1 MKKILVAVDDSKGSE
16 NAVSA
21 LTDLYSCSR
30 PETVVLLYV
39 EKIEGRSLM
48 DEMLGKAEMSTLK
61 EELKGTEHQFI
72 PQGKTGRERN
82 NRDKTRHKRR
92 TSRGCDTGLGPR
104 GKRGDDHHRVTREEA
119 AHFVYGKRK
128 QGGREQGR
136 YPGPHRAMKRRLT
149 WTLRRWTKT
158 VHQYQPS
165 IILKGR

>member
-61 EELKGTEHQFI
+61 EELKGTEHQKMLDRKAESI
-72 PQGKTGRERN
+72 ISYHRGKLEEKGITGIKPVIKEGHPADAILDSAREE
-82 NRDKTRHKRR
+82 DVGMIIIG
-92 TSRGCDTGLGPR
+92 SR
-104 GKRGDDHHRVTREEA
+104 GKRLHTLFMGSVSREVA
-119 AHFVYGKRK
+119 N
-128 QGGREQGR
+128 
-136 YPGPHRAMKRRLT
+136 RADIPVLIAR
-149 WTLRRWTKT
+149 
-158 VHQYQPS
+158 
-165 IILKGR
+165 